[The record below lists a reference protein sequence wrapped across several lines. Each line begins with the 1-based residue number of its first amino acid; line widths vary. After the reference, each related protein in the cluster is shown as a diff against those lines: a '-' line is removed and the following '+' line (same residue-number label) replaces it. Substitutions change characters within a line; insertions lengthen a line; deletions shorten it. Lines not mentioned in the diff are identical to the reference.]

1 MAKKDKRPP
10 PIVALGRGGLS
21 PVTAWDAELL
31 ADIPQ
36 GTEFDLVARTKRS
49 TPHNDMY
56 WVQLG
61 QIIKATDAFP
71 TSEKMHQWIKM
82 RLGYVETIY
91 GPKGEPLAVI
101 PDSTAFDKMDQ
112 AAFNGFYE
120 RAVRL
125 IAEEMGVDVNEAHS
139 L

>member
-1 MAKKDKRPP
+1 MTKKDKRPS

-31 ADIPQ
+31 ADMPQ
-36 GTEFDLVARTKRS
+36 GAEFDLVARSKRS
-49 TPHNDMY
+49 AAHNGKY

-61 QIIKATDAFP
+61 HIVKATEAFP
-71 TSEKMHQWIKM
+71 TPEKMHQWVKM

-101 PDSTAFDKMDQ
+101 PDSTAFAQMDQ
-112 AAFNGFYE
+112 AEFNGFYE

-125 IAEEMGVDVNEAHS
+125 IAEEMGIDVERMNR
-139 L
+139 